1 LGGTGGFGGWMET
14 DANEGLSL
22 SEWLL
27 WCWTPEAAARDKFKS
42 ISDLGGPG
50 SDSFELPAVD
60 DDEVEDDG

>member
-1 LGGTGGFGGWMET
+1 MEA

-50 SDSFELPAVD
+50 SDSFEFPAVD